1 MTIEELR
8 KLRASRKAM
17 EEMHLK
23 YYRRIRSGEKVEYT
37 GTEEFLDTE
46 ILVCELLNYVE
57 ATAPSETYADV
68 VPVLWR
74 MFKKDGKRRAVALE
88 KEAATNAWLWLQLF
102 SWRRARVYVALA
114 LLALR
119 PVLPFRWFVPLRELE
134 IVIRYLHAA
143 EVS

>member
-1 MTIEELR
+1 
-8 KLRASRKAM
+8 
-17 EEMHLK
+17 MHLA

-37 GTEEFLDTE
+37 DTEEFLDSGV
-46 ILVCELLNYVE
+46 LVCELLNYVD
-57 ATAPSETYADV
+57 ATAPSETYKDI

-74 MFKKDGKRRAVALE
+74 MLRKDGQRRAIAIE
-88 KEAATNAWLWLQLF
+88 KEASADAWLWLQLF

-134 IVIRYLHAA
+134 VVVEYLYA
-143 EVS
+143 EA